1 MLIELWEKLRGY
13 DKWVETEATV
23 EETAVEEFHVRGG
36 NFSES
41 SDVLRWTDLQENRHR
56 TGITINDDSPL
67 FQVVRGSS
75 IRIRYNPADP
85 EQFYIRELLQTRV
98 RAVGRGLV
106 FATVMIGFVILIG
119 FLRSR

>member
-13 DKWVETEATV
+13 DKWLETSATV
-23 EETAVEEFHVRGG
+23 EETNVEEFHVRGG

-41 SDVLRWTDLQENRHR
+41 SDVLRWTDTQGNRHR

-67 FQVVRGSS
+67 FQLVRGSS
-75 IRIRYNPADP
+75 IPIRYNPADP

-98 RAVGRGLV
+98 RALVRGLV
-106 FATVMIGFVILIG
+106 FAFVIAGILILAG
-119 FLRSR
+119 LLRSR